1 MTGTEIVVLDDG
13 GINARLLARQAKA
26 DFRRVEGASLKMPA
40 RLVSAEGK
48 RMFLR
53 MFNTLQLN
61 DYFISVIAPTRLDDE
76 EMAKIE
82 DALRARLDKVAEGL
96 DRVIDETEAQFKA
109 HRIGW
114 GATCDSRPLDLQV
127 AVLSSNGRRY
137 LEVLVKMDQLM
148 PLLQTLQ
155 ILDVTRTRDVRT
167 QRSAIKRE
175 VRNVANAARSYA
187 GVVRKR
193 MRDMELAERRASAE
207 TARQRSQVPGKP
219 ADPGASAADLARSQA
234 AIAVALPEPSVPV
247 DATSNHAQSD
257 AVSPPPA
264 SVELAGT
271 SPQEYRE
278 SDESVAPAP
287 FESAS
292 VGSST
297 ASQSLPAL

>member
-96 DRVIDETEAQFKA
+96 DRLIDETEAQFKA

-167 QRSAIKRE
+167 QRSAITRE

>member
-96 DRVIDETEAQFKA
+96 DRLIDETEAQFKA